1 MQKCGKILRGRKDT
15 LAPVVSTLRGGDRPR
30 RPRRSDASELG
41 HLSAVRRKHII
52 LSVKPN
58 AAPSAAVDW
67 PLFSYTNTSCCSAT
81 VCSSTYPNIAVV
93 SITVRVSEQATAI
106 SRVRPSVCLFPLL
119 AFKPID
125 F

>member
-52 LSVKPN
+52 LSVQPN

-67 PLFSYTNTSCCSAT
+67 PTLQLHQHELLVRDCLQFHVPKYRCSFHH
-81 VCSSTYPNIAVV
+81 
-93 SITVRVSEQATAI
+93 R
-106 SRVRPSVCLFPLL
+106 SR
-119 AFKPID
+119 
-125 F
+125 